1 MNHNFSGAQ
10 SNSLENTIKKSNE
23 LQFWKKNSGIWKLEK
38 AEISAENLNFLKN
51 ATPQQINT
59 QEFPQKLLWLRFQLD
74 KLRIPWTSGSDG
86 ILIRKDNI
94 LEDSL
99 NFINICNMHK
109 VFYKGILYFIRGLL
123 GGYKGN

>member
-10 SNSLENTIKKSNE
+10 SNSLENSIKKSNE
-23 LQFWKKNSGIWKLEK
+23 LQFWKKNSGVWELEK
-38 AEISAENLNFLKN
+38 AEISSERLNFLKN

-59 QEFPQKLLWLRFQLD
+59 QEFPQKLLWFRFQLE

-86 ILIRKDNI
+86 ILIRKDKI

-99 NFINICNMHK
+99 NFINTCNMHK
-109 VFYKGILYFIRGLL
+109 VFIKGFFLILEVY
-123 GGYKGN
+123 